1 VLNTFGYHLTPA
13 GLLMDDGARSIGCA
27 VIPAGGGN
35 TEQIVQAM
43 RAYAP
48 SAYIGTADYLNILLE
63 AADRTNTPVALRRAL
78 MSGAAVP
85 RSLREAFSARGI
97 EAFEL
102 YGTAELGIVA
112 YETEAHEGFVVNED
126 ILVEIVEPG
135 GGKPMPE
142 GEIGEV
148 VVTRL
153 DPDYPLIRFATG
165 DLSATL
171 PGRSPCGRT
180 NMRLRGWLGR
190 ADDAVKVKGMF
201 LRPDQLRD
209 LIARSKGL
217 VGRARFVVD
226 RENERDRLTLEV
238 EGTGDE
244 AATARI
250 ETLIRETTRL
260 GGRVRWVDALPAEVK
275 PIVDERPIG

>member
-1 VLNTFGYHLTPA
+1 MMHE
-13 GLLMDDGARSIGCA
+13 GARALGCA

-43 RAYAP
+43 RAFSP

-63 AADRTNTPVALRRAL
+63 AADRAGAPVALRRAL

-85 RSLREAFSARGI
+85 GSLRRAFSARGI
-97 EAFEL
+97 EVFEL

-112 YETEAHEGFVVNED
+112 YESEAHEGFVVNED
-126 ILVEIVEPG
+126 IILEIVEPG
-135 GGKPMPE
+135 GQKPMQD

-148 VVTRL
+148 VVTL
-153 DPDYPLIRFATG
+153 LEADYPLIRFATG

-180 NMRLRGWLGR
+180 NTRLRGWLGR

-209 LIARSKGL
+209 LVARSEGL
-217 VGRARFVVD
+217 VAKARFVVD

-238 EGTGDE
+238 EGEGD
-244 AATARI
+244 AAAAARI
-250 ETLIRETTRL
+250 EALIRETTRL
-260 GGRVRWVDALPAEVK
+260 GGSVRFVPEGSLPPDGKA
-275 PIVDERPIG
+275 IVDERPIG